1 MYNDNHNDIYD
12 NNNICNENQLNLSLS
27 NVKSDDWSD

>member
-12 NNNICNENQLNLSLS
+12 NDNISKIQLNLSLS
-27 NVKSDDWSD
+27 KVKSGYFNIW